1 MGPEIGAGTCQSGNE
16 TLYDNCKSCPYECSL
31 SSCPDNYTC
40 TKEEC
45 SGMYCKSGCQ
55 SGYDWDAATQTCTEQ
70 CAYKC
75 TLDSCPSPFTCDY
88 EECSGKY
95 CKSGCQPGYNW
106 NAATQTCTEQC
117 AYKCTLDSCPSGFVC
132 EKEECSG
139 KYCKIGCAVS
149 SKWYSENTGQ
159 CCSNSYQYDESNCP
173 LSGNYHC
180 YTNTCGGKYDDCK
193 VKTTTNTVES
203 DGVYF
208 VTSKEYCPGIK
219 DFTASYIYQRSSIRR
234 RYCFLEK
241 INLEK
246 IKNGQII
253 VEGGCLK
260 GEKVFYQ
267 CVDADEDC
275 YNFYNQVRNAHDGEI
290 ININKDMYCGNLT
303 IFTPA
308 QNVVINGNGHTLSFK
323 KELLSL
329 AYNDFWVYNNSNLA
343 LKNLKIDSS
352 RSSGLYGLDN
362 SFCEGISSD
371 SKQIFGS
378 DSSEC
383 GIDLD
388 NVSVNVGLPES
399 SSGRA
404 LGTAVISGPVI
415 LGEDIYSDYNN
426 PTYYRVIMNGGS
438 ITVE

>member
-1 MGPEIGAGTCQSGNE
+1 MQS
-16 TLYDNCKSCPYECSL
+16 
-31 SSCPDNYTC
+31 
-40 TKEEC
+40 
-45 SGMYCKSGCQ
+45 
-55 SGYDWDAATQTCTEQ
+55 
-70 CAYKC
+70 
-75 TLDSCPSPFTCDY
+75 
-88 EECSGKY
+88 
-95 CKSGCQPGYNW
+95 
-106 NAATQTCTEQC
+106 CTEQC

-139 KYCKIGCAVS
+139 KYCKSGCQPGYNWNAATQSCTSQCS
-149 SKWYSENTGQ
+149 SSQWYSESTGQ

-180 YTNTCGGKYDDCK
+180 SMNTCGGKYTDCK

-203 DGVYF
+203 QGVYF
-208 VTSKEYCPGIK
+208 ATSKEYCPGIK

-234 RYCFLEK
+234 DYCFLEK
-241 INLEK
+241 IN
-246 IKNGQII
+246 NGQII

-308 QNVVINGNGHTLSFK
+308 QNVVINGNGHTLSFEK
-323 KELLSL
+323 KQLTFG
-329 AYNDFWVYNNSNLA
+329 YNDFWVYNNSNLA

-352 RSSGLYGLDN
+352 RAYGLNVLAN

-371 SKQIFGS
+371 SRQIFGS
-378 DSSEC
+378 SSYIGW

-388 NVSVNVGLPES
+388 NVSVNAGLPRGS
-399 SSGRA
+399 RGRS
-404 LGTAVISGPVI
+404 LGIAVISGPVI
-415 LGEDIYSDYNN
+415 LGEDIYDDYNN
-426 PTYYRVIMNGGS
+426 PTYYKVIMNGGS